1 MTKLSPR
8 VRVGYALGGITT
20 GTYGTVPGLILMPFL
35 TDHLGVAAALAGL
48 IVFAPKAW
56 DFFLNPIAGRISD
69 RSKNPRDRRRPFVIR
84 AGILLAIAFIVLFF
98 GPTHPPLVAGLWV
111 LAISLLCATAYAFFQ
126 VPFLSMASEI
136 TDSYDERTRLLT
148 WRVAVFSLAI
158 LVSGGL
164 APVIV
169 DMGEG
174 VNGYKLMAIVMAV
187 LILAG
192 ALGVFFGTRG
202 TALTREESAGGTLG
216 EQLKIVLSNKDSALF
231 LLACVLQAIGIGMVL
246 AGVVYVSRNI
256 VQVPLASTLAFVC
269 FVGPAIIFAPVWQRI
284 GLRIGKKSGFMV
296 ASVVATMGFLMLT
309 SARTGELT
317 WLLVGASLVGLGY
330 AGCQIFPLAVLPDI
344 TAEDARVS
352 GLNRIGVFSGVFS
365 GFELMGLAVGP
376 ALYGFILAIGGYQDS
391 TTGAV
396 EQTDAAK
403 WAIVIGISIV
413 PAILTAISL
422 WPLSKYKLDGILRAR
437 AAEEAAT
444 LQNEMNQ

>member
-69 RSKNPRDRRRPFVIR
+69 QSKNPTDRRRPFVIR
-84 AGILLAIAFIVLFF
+84 AGLLLAIVFVLLFW
-98 GPTHPPLVAGLWV
+98 GPTHPPLIAGLWV
-111 LAISLLCATAYAFFQ
+111 LLISLVCATAYAFYQ

-136 TDSYDERTRLLT
+136 TDDYNERTHLLT
-148 WRVAVFSLAI
+148 WRVAVFSLLI

-164 APVIV
+164 APVLV

-174 VNGYKLMAIVMAV
+174 VSGYRLMAIVMAV
-187 LILAG
+187 LIAIGAAG
-192 ALGVFFGTRG
+192 VYFGTRG
-202 TALTREESAGGTLG
+202 ATLTRDEQAGGTLLQ
-216 EQLKIVLSNKDSALF
+216 QLKIVLSNKDSALF

-246 AGVVYVSRNI
+246 AGVVYVAKNV
-256 VQVPLASTLAFVC
+256 VQTPLASTLAFVC
-269 FVGPAIIFAPVWQRI
+269 FVAPAIIFAPIWRRV
-284 GLRIGKKSGFMV
+284 GVRIGKKSGFMV
-296 ASVVATMGFLMLT
+296 ASLIATIGFLMLT
-309 SARTGELT
+309 TARTGQLT
-317 WLLVGASLVGLGY
+317 WLLVGASIVGLGY

-352 GLNRIGVFSGVFS
+352 GLNRIGVFSGVYS
-365 GFELMGLAVGP
+365 GFELMGLALGP
-376 ALYGFILAIGGYQDS
+376 AIYGFILGLGGYQDS
-391 TTGAV
+391 TTGAI

-413 PAILTAISL
+413 PALFTAISL

-437 AAEEAAT
+437 AAEAAAGG
-444 LQNEMNQ
+444 NA